1 MRFCNQRDGGGL
13 WDSGPLLLPP
23 DARKETRFPVGICG
37 SCFCL
42 SRAAQ
47 TGTPVNPFRPDFP
60 HPLPISQPPQRL
72 LYKLRALRLRRAL
85 AAAILTPGGFHSEFD
100 RGLGGGA
107 RSSSG
112 AQAGLAEGN
121 LLLPGNVGRAGAR
134 RHQLREQPAVDLAR
148 AWRLFQ
154 ECHPHNKQTLFP
166 SHPTPQTWQ
175 DPGTINIIV
184 IVIS

>member
-1 MRFCNQRDGGGL
+1 MGAYGIP
-13 WDSGPLLLPP
+13 GPFSSLLMPGK
-23 DARKETRFPVGICG
+23 RQRFPAGICG

-60 HPLPISQPPQRL
+60 HPLPRSQPPQRL
-72 LYKLRALRLRRAL
+72 LYNLRAHRLRRAL

-112 AQAGLAEGN
+112 AQAGLAERN
-121 LLLPGNVGRAGAR
+121 LLLPVNVGGAGAR
-134 RHQLREQPAVDLAR
+134 RHQLREQRAVDLAQGLEFVSR
-148 AWRLFQ
+148 V
-154 ECHPHNKQTLFP
+154 P
-166 SHPTPQTWQ
+166 PTQ
-175 DPGTINIIV
+175 
-184 IVIS
+184 